1 MINLIY
7 DKKFQLD
14 KYKPTIRFNGIKLD
28 SFFAPSEEGRGAES
42 YVKLF
47 QMLVDWNKKNLSSG
61 KPFFISR
68 KRIKETLNTKKAGS
82 KVTGYGNNYCDK
94 TFQRMELWLDELE
107 IITVEKNTKAQ
118 ILASDEDLHK
128 KELKVNQELIDKLL
142 GIYEPEDP
150 FLRDHAYA
158 VALKQV
164 MQLVDDKKIP
174 EEIAGEAVI
183 KKAELYLSRLKKIIL
198 KRPMSDVKNAK
209 EKYEEYKR
217 LGLSKGKYRNENEML
232 VYFIYNRT
240 GKYYDVSKFFEK
252 NIPTYLQDMQ
262 KAADEAYMPN
272 VIPKLERKV
281 LEEIMATR
289 NVKLKGALIQA
300 RYGYEV
306 PQEFLYEA
314 RKACIRYDA
323 KTHVIRG
330 HDLVAEMERAREDG
344 LY

>member
-7 DKKFQLD
+7 DKKFQTT
-14 KYKPTIRFNGIKLD
+14 KYQPTIRFNGIKLD
-28 SFFAPSEEGRGAES
+28 SFFAPAEEGRGAES

-47 QMLVDWNKKNLSSG
+47 QMLADWNKKTASSG

-68 KRIKETLNTKKAGS
+68 KRIKETLNIKKTGS
-82 KVTGYGNNYCDK
+82 KVTGYGNTYCDK
-94 TFQRMELWLDELE
+94 TFQRMEMNLADLE
-107 IITVEKNTKAQ
+107 IIYIVKNTKSQ
-118 ILASDEDLHK
+118 IIASKDEELHRRDI
-128 KELKVNQELIDKLL
+128 KVNQELMDKLL
-142 GIYEPEDP
+142 GIFEPEDP
-150 FLRDHAYA
+150 FLKDHAYT
-158 VALKQV
+158 VALKQI
-164 MQLVDDKKIP
+164 MQLVDEKKIS
-174 EEIAGEAVI
+174 EELAGDEVI
-183 KKAELYLSRLKKIIL
+183 KRAELYLSRLKKIIN

-262 KAADEAYMPN
+262 KVADEAYMPN

-281 LEEIMATR
+281 LEAIMAAENIELR
-289 NVKLKGALIQA
+289 GNLIQT

-306 PQEFLYEA
+306 PQELLYEA
-314 RKACIRYDA
+314 RQACIWYDA
-323 KTHVIRG
+323 KTYVIRG
-330 HDLVAEMERAREDG
+330 YDLLAEMKRAV
-344 LY
+344 

>member
-7 DKKFQLD
+7 DKKFQTN
-14 KYKPTIRFNGIKLD
+14 KYQPTIRFNGIKLD
-28 SFFAPSEEGRGAES
+28 SFFAPAEEGRGAES

-47 QMLVDWNKKNLSSG
+47 QMLADWDKKIASSG
-61 KPFFISR
+61 KAFFISR
-68 KRIKETLNTKKAGS
+68 KRIKETLNTKKTGN
-82 KVTGYGNNYCDK
+82 KVTGYGNTYCDK
-94 TFQRMELWLDELE
+94 TFQRMEKILEELE
-107 IITVEKNTKAQ
+107 IIIVEKNTKAQ
-118 ILASDEDLHK
+118 IIASQDEELHR
-128 KELKVNQELIDKLL
+128 KELKVNQELMDKLL
-142 GIYEPEDP
+142 GIFQAEDS
-150 FLRDHAYA
+150 FLKDHAYTA
-158 VALKQV
+158 ALKQV
-164 MQLVDDKKIP
+164 LKLVDEKKIP
-174 EEIAGEAVI
+174 EEMAEDVVI
-183 KKAELYLSRLKKIIL
+183 EKAKLYLSRLKKIIN

-262 KAADEAYMPN
+262 KVADEAYMPN

-281 LEEIMATR
+281 LEAIMAAD
-289 NVKLKGALIQA
+289 NIELKGELIQT

-314 RKACIRYDA
+314 RQACIWYDA

-330 HDLVAEMERAREDG
+330 YDLLAEMKRAV
-344 LY
+344 

>member
-1 MINLIY
+1 MVNLIY
-7 DKKFQLD
+7 DKKFQTT

-28 SFFAPSEEGRGAES
+28 AFFAPAEEGRGAES

-47 QMLVDWNKKNLSSG
+47 QILADWNKKNISSG
-61 KPFFISR
+61 KAFFISR
-68 KRIKETLNTKKAGS
+68 KRIKETLNTKKTGN
-82 KVTGYGNNYCDK
+82 KVTGYGNTYCDK
-94 TFQRMELWLDELE
+94 TFQRMEKILEELE
-107 IITVEKNTKAQ
+107 IIVVEKNTKAQ
-118 ILASDEDLHK
+118 IIASEEELHR
-128 KELKVNQELIDKLL
+128 KELKVNQELMDKLL
-142 GIYEPEDP
+142 GIFEPEDS
-150 FLRDHAYA
+150 FLKDHAYK

-164 MQLVDDKKIP
+164 LKLVDEKKIP
-174 EEIAGEAVI
+174 EEMAGDVVI
-183 KKAELYLSRLKKIIL
+183 EKAELYLSRLKKIIL
-198 KRPMSDVKNAK
+198 KRPMSDVKSAK

-262 KAADEAYMPN
+262 KVADEAYMPN

-281 LEEIMATR
+281 LEAIMAE
-289 NVKLKGALIQA
+289 NNLELKGKLIQA

-314 RKACIRYDA
+314 RKTCIWYDD

-330 HDLVAEMERAREDG
+330 YDLLAEMERAVKNG
-344 LY
+344 L